1 MLYER
6 YPALEVCREDI
17 EKALGMMIDTYKK
30 GGKVLI
36 CGNGGSAS
44 DSEHIVGE
52 LLKGFMLK
60 RPVTDERIPEHLRK
74 GLQGSLPAISLPS
87 QSAILS
93 AFINDVDPEM
103 MYAQLVYGYAKPE
116 DLVIGLS
123 TSGNSK
129 NVVNALEVAKCVGAK
144 TIAMTGERESKMSE
158 LSDVTIRVPE
168 TETYKVQEYH
178 LPVYHYLCAGV
189 EAYFFSENGMK

>member
-1 MLYER
+1 MQR
-6 YPALEVCREDI
+6 YPVLEECRGDI
-17 EKALGMMIDTYKK
+17 EKALELLIETYKQ
-30 GGKVLI
+30 GGKVLV

-52 LLKGFMLK
+52 LMKGFLSM
-60 RPVTDERIPEHLRK
+60 RPVTDERIPEHLRA
-74 GLQGSLPAISLPS
+74 GLQGALPAISLPS

-103 MYAQLVYGYAKPE
+103 MYAQLVYGYAKE
-116 DLVIGLS
+116 CDLVIGLS

-129 NVVNALEVAKCVGAK
+129 NVVNALEVAKAVGAK
-144 TIAMTGERESKMSE
+144 TLAMTGHRESKMSAIA
-158 LSDVTIRVPE
+158 DVTIRVPE
-168 TETYKVQEYH
+168 VETYKIQELH

-189 EAYFFSENGMK
+189 EKHYFG